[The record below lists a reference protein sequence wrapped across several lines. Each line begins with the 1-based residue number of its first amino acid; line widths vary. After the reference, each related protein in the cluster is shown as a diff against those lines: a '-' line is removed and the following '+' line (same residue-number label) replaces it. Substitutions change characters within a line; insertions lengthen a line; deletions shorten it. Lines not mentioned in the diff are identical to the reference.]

1 MGDKWIEETQLVMQ
15 NKVLSGLRKK
25 KKIQTSWRRNIQGI
39 IGFRRFKIFKIRD
52 QEIARF

>member
-1 MGDKWIEETQLVMQ
+1 MQ

-39 IGFRRFKIFKIRD
+39 IGFRRFKIFRIRD
-52 QEIARF
+52 QEFARF